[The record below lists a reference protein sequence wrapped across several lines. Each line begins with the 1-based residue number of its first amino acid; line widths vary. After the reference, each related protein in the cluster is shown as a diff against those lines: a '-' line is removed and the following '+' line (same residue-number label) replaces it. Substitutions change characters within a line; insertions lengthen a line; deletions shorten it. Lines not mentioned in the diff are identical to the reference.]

1 MQIPSRT
8 GFYLCVWVLQM
19 WACQL
24 FYLADLENI
33 SSTWKVC
40 LFSYISSSKSLLT
53 TGLIINVVMGPD
65 SCFMQ
70 MECYSSVQCYENK
83 VLKVELQD
91 ILNVMFYSYMF
102 DSLLVVS
109 HQTPSFS
116 NILFTSQVTQLL
128 NRQNAMQYPVSL
140 WYLKLLDTSLLL
152 NCFFTWFYVTYFS
165 SSFIYT
171 LPIIRKG
178 LCQPEIQCFR

>member
-1 MQIPSRT
+1 MSSFVLYNHVSVIPFSLLSVRLDVVASGGSMQIPSRT

-116 NILFTSQVTQLL
+116 NILFTSQVT
-128 NRQNAMQYPVSL
+128 
-140 WYLKLLDTSLLL
+140 
-152 NCFFTWFYVTYFS
+152 
-165 SSFIYT
+165 
-171 LPIIRKG
+171 
-178 LCQPEIQCFR
+178 

>member
-102 DSLLVVS
+102 DSLL
-109 HQTPSFS
+109 HILPFS
-116 NILFTSQVTQLL
+116 
-128 NRQNAMQYPVSL
+128 
-140 WYLKLLDTSLLL
+140 W
-152 NCFFTWFYVTYFS
+152 
-165 SSFIYT
+165 
-171 LPIIRKG
+171 
-178 LCQPEIQCFR
+178 

>member
-1 MQIPSRT
+1 MSSFVLYNHVSVIPFSLLSVKLDVVVSGGSMQIPSRT

-102 DSLLVVS
+102 DSLL
-109 HQTPSFS
+109 HILPFS
-116 NILFTSQVTQLL
+116 
-128 NRQNAMQYPVSL
+128 
-140 WYLKLLDTSLLL
+140 W
-152 NCFFTWFYVTYFS
+152 
-165 SSFIYT
+165 
-171 LPIIRKG
+171 
-178 LCQPEIQCFR
+178 